1 VDCGVVIPHGLAVL
15 VNGTRKKSKVVYR
28 TLQHPEY
35 LEEAYKA
42 GKALARAL

>member
-1 VDCGVVIPHGLAVL
+1 LWSSNTSWARSFSEW
-15 VNGTRKKSKVVYR
+15 NKKKSKVVYR

-42 GKALARAL
+42 GKALAKAF

>member
-1 VDCGVVIPHGLAVL
+1 M
-15 VNGTRKKSKVVYR
+15 VVYR

-42 GKALARAL
+42 GKALAKAF